1 MSALDGQIALVTGST
16 RGIGAGIAAEFARRG
31 AAVAVHGRDQAAAD
45 SVAAAII
52 RDGGKAMAAT
62 GDVTDFGQ
70 VESVRRQIEDA
81 WGPVGILV
89 ANAGGSFTPPAPLE
103 QIPEDGWR
111 ATVDGNLLATFLT
124 LKSFL
129 PGMKE
134 RRRGTIIT
142 IGSAAGRRAHP
153 RSPIPYA
160 AAKAG
165 IALLTQDV
173 AAQAGP
179 SGSASTASPR
189 RRSSPRAT
197 RSRSRPS
204 CKHHSPTRTLSNGSG
219 RRRTSRPPPRSS
231 PPTRPPGSPAWSS
244 TSPAGPYS
252 SDHPQQRSPIMAV
265 NQPAMRRRARIMRAA
280 NVPMRAALSLPFATP
295 LSGNLMLISY
305 TGRKSGKAYRQPVS
319 YVRDGDVL
327 LTPGGG
333 RWTLNLAGGR
343 PARIRLRGRDEPARP
358 ELVTDPAEVERLLEV
373 IAEKNPRAA
382 RFIPI
387 PRRPDGRLDPDILDT
402 ALRHGFCIV
411 RWHIAERG

>member
-16 RGIGAGIAAEFARRG
+16 RGIGAAIAAEFARRG

-52 RDGGKAMAAT
+52 RDGGKALAVT

-134 RRRGTIIT
+134 RRSGAIIT
-142 IGSAAGRRAHP
+142 IGSAAGRRADP

-179 SGSASTASPR
+179 FGIRVNCIAPETIL
-189 RRSSPRAT
+189 T
-197 RSRSRPS
+197 EGNRSR
-204 CKHHSPTRTLSNGSG
+204 
-219 RRRTSRPPPRSS
+219 
-231 PPTRPPGSPAWSS
+231 
-244 TSPAGPYS
+244 
-252 SDHPQQRSPIMAV
+252 I
-265 NQPAMRRRARIMRAA
+265 
-280 NVPMRAALSLPFATP
+280 
-295 LSGNLMLISY
+295 
-305 TGRKSGKAYRQPVS
+305 
-319 YVRDGDVL
+319 
-327 LTPGGG
+327 
-333 RWTLNLAGGR
+333 
-343 PARIRLRGRDEPARP
+343 
-358 ELVTDPAEVERLLEV
+358 PAEVQASLADWHPLKRLGTPQDVAAAAAFLVSGEAAWITGV
-373 IAEKNPRAA
+373 IVDVAGGAV
-382 RFIPI
+382 
-387 PRRPDGRLDPDILDT
+387 L
-402 ALRHGFCIV
+402 V
-411 RWHIAERG
+411 